1 MYMASVRI
9 KFRPSTVEG
18 KEGTLYF
25 QIIHKRVAR
34 TVFTDCRVF
43 TSEWDNVSSS
53 VITVGT
59 EERKA
64 YLEMVASKL
73 KWSME
78 RFSRIMA
85 EKDTT
90 KAEYTVDDIVSE
102 YNKQPDC
109 PTLFNF
115 IRSMITK
122 KTAAKRYGTA
132 KTYRDSLASFSS
144 FRNGKDITFDDL
156 NEDIINQYEAWMK
169 NKGLKRNSSSCY
181 LRTFKTLYLKA
192 VELGLTE
199 DKDIFRHVF
208 TGFATTTK
216 RAISIDAIK
225 AIRKLNLENNPAL
238 AFARDMFMLSLYL
251 QGMAFVD
258 IAYLKKS
265 DIRNGQLQYSRK
277 KTGQALTISWEKPMQ
292 EIVDAYSH
300 LTKDTPYLLP
310 VITTQDGTERKQYE
324 KAEHNVNRNLKK
336 IGEMAGLHIPL
347 TTYVARHSWASIMRD
362 MGNDITVVGKGLG
375 HSDIKTTQIYLSTID
390 NSTIMR
396 ANKRFLGR
404 ILK

>member
-1 MYMASVRI
+1 MASVRI
-9 KFRPSTVEG
+9 KFRSSTVEG

-43 TSEWDNVSSS
+43 TSEWDSVSSS
-53 VITVGT
+53 VIIGGT
-59 EERKA
+59 DERKA

-78 RFSRIMA
+78 QFSKIIAGKEKGMA
-85 EKDTT
+85 D
-90 KAEYTVDDIVSE
+90 YSVDDIVSE
-102 YNKQPDC
+102 YNRQPEC

-115 IRSMITK
+115 IRSMVTK

-156 NEDIINQYEAWMK
+156 NEDVINQYEAWMK

-310 VITTQDGTERKQYE
+310 IITKQDGTERKQYE
-324 KAEHNVNRNLKK
+324 RMEHNVNRNLKK

-390 NSTIMR
+390 NSTVMR

>member
-1 MYMASVRI
+1 MASVRI

-43 TSEWDNVSSS
+43 TSEWDSVSSS
-53 VITVGT
+53 VIIGGT
-59 EERKA
+59 DERKA

-78 RFSRIMA
+78 RFSKIIA
-85 EKDTT
+85 GKEKE
-90 KAEYTVDDIVSE
+90 KADYSVDDIVSE

-115 IRSMITK
+115 IRSMVTK

-169 NKGLKRNSSSCY
+169 DRGLKRNSSSCY
-181 LRTFKTLYLKA
+181 LRTLKTLYLKA
-192 VELGLTE
+192 VELELTE

-310 VITTQDGTERKQYE
+310 IITKQDGTERKQYE

-362 MGNDITVVGKGLG
+362 MGNDITVVSKGLG
-375 HSDIKTTQIYLSTID
+375 HEDIKTTQIYLSTID
-390 NSTIMR
+390 TAVVTR

>member
-1 MYMASVRI
+1 MASVRI

-43 TSEWDNVSSS
+43 TSEWNNVSSS
-53 VITVGT
+53 VITRGT

-73 KWSME
+73 KWSLE
-78 RFSRIMA
+78 RFTKIIA
-85 EKDTT
+85 EKDKE
-90 KAEYTVDDIVSE
+90 KADYTVDDIVSE
-102 YNKQPDC
+102 YNRQPEC

-122 KTAAKRYGTA
+122 KTAAKRDGTA

-199 DKDIFRHVF
+199 DKDIFCHVF

-225 AIRKLNLENNPAL
+225 AIRKLKFKDGSPL
-238 AFARDMFMLSLYL
+238 AFTRDMFMLSLYL

-277 KTGQALTISWEKPMQ
+277 KSGQTLTISWEKPMQ

-310 VITTQDGTERKQYE
+310 IITKQDGMERKQYE

-390 NSTIMR
+390 NSTVMK

>member
-1 MYMASVRI
+1 MASVRI

-43 TSEWDNVSSS
+43 TSEWDSVSSS
-53 VITVGT
+53 VIIGGT
-59 EERKA
+59 DERKA

-78 RFSRIMA
+78 RFSKIIA
-85 EKDTT
+85 GKEKE
-90 KAEYTVDDIVSE
+90 KADYSVDDIVSE

-115 IRSMITK
+115 IRSMVTK

-169 NKGLKRNSSSCY
+169 DRGLKRNSSSCY

-192 VELGLTE
+192 VELELTE

-310 VITTQDGTERKQYE
+310 IITKQDGTERKQYE

-390 NSTIMR
+390 NSTVMR

>member
-1 MYMASVRI
+1 MASVRI

-43 TSEWDNVSSS
+43 TSEWDSVSSS
-53 VITVGT
+53 VIIGGT
-59 EERKA
+59 DERKA

-73 KWSME
+73 KWSLE
-78 RFSRIMA
+78 RFTKIIA
-85 EKDTT
+85 EKDKE
-90 KAEYTVDDIVSE
+90 KADYSVDDIVSE
-102 YNKQPDC
+102 YNRQPEC

-122 KTAAKRYGTA
+122 KTAAKRDGTA
-132 KTYRDSLASFSS
+132 KTYSDSLASFSS

-277 KTGQALTISWEKPMQ
+277 KSGQTLTISWEKPMQ

-310 VITTQDGTERKQYE
+310 IITKQDGMERKQYE

-390 NSTIMR
+390 TAVVTR

>member
-59 EERKA
+59 DERKT

-277 KTGQALTISWEKPMQ
+277 KSGQTLTISWEKPMQ

-310 VITTQDGTERKQYE
+310 IITKQDGMERKQYE

-390 NSTIMR
+390 NSTVMK

>member
-1 MYMASVRI
+1 MASVRI

-43 TSEWDNVSSS
+43 TSEWDSVSSS
-53 VITVGT
+53 VIIGGT
-59 EERKA
+59 DERKA

-78 RFSRIMA
+78 RFSKIIA
-85 EKDTT
+85 GKEKE
-90 KAEYTVDDIVSE
+90 KADYSVDDIVSE

-115 IRSMITK
+115 IRSMVTK

-169 NKGLKRNSSSCY
+169 DRGLKRNSSSCY

-192 VELGLTE
+192 VELELTE

-225 AIRKLNLENNPAL
+225 AIRKLNLKDGSPL

-310 VITTQDGTERKQYE
+310 IITKQDGTERKQYE

-390 NSTIMR
+390 NSTVMR

>member
-1 MYMASVRI
+1 MASVRI

-25 QIIHKRVAR
+25 RVIHKRVAR

-53 VITVGT
+53 VITRGT

-78 RFSRIMA
+78 RFSKIIA
-85 EKDTT
+85 GKEKE
-90 KAEYTVDDIVSE
+90 KADYSVDDIVSE
-102 YNKQPDC
+102 YNRQPDC

-122 KTAAKRYGTA
+122 KTAAKRDGTA
-132 KTYRDSLASFSS
+132 KTYSDSLASFSS
-144 FRNGKDITFDDL
+144 FRNGKDITFNDL

-169 NKGLKRNSSSCY
+169 DRGLKRNSSSCY
-181 LRTFKTLYLKA
+181 LRTLKTLYLKA
-192 VELGLTE
+192 VELELTE
-199 DKDIFRHVF
+199 DRDIFRHVF

-277 KTGQALTISWEKPMQ
+277 KSGQTLTISWEKPMQ

-310 VITTQDGTERKQYE
+310 IITKQDGTERKQYE
-324 KAEHNVNRNLKK
+324 RMEHNVNRNLKK

-362 MGNDITVVGKGLG
+362 MGNDITVVSKGLG
-375 HSDIKTTQIYLSTID
+375 HDDIKTTQIYLSTID
-390 NSTIMR
+390 NSTVMK

>member
-1 MYMASVRI
+1 MASVRI

-78 RFSRIMA
+78 RFTKIIA
-85 EKDTT
+85 GKEKE
-90 KAEYTVDDIVSE
+90 KAYYSVDDIVSE

-115 IRSMITK
+115 IRSMVTK

-192 VELGLTE
+192 VDMGLTE
-199 DKDIFRHVF
+199 DRDIFRHVF

-362 MGNDITVVGKGLG
+362 MGNDITVVSKGLG
-375 HSDIKTTQIYLSTID
+375 HEDIKTTQIYLSTID
-390 NSTIMR
+390 TAVVTR

>member
-1 MYMASVRI
+1 MASVRI

-25 QIIHKRVAR
+25 QIIHKRVTR

-59 EERKA
+59 DERKT

-73 KWSME
+73 KWSLE
-78 RFSRIMA
+78 RFTKIIA
-85 EKDTT
+85 GKEKE
-90 KAEYTVDDIVSE
+90 KADYTVDDIVSE
-102 YNKQPDC
+102 YNRQPDC
-109 PTLFNF
+109 PTFFTF
-115 IRSMITK
+115 IRSMIAK
-122 KTAAKRYGTA
+122 KTAAKRDGTA

-144 FRNGKDITFDDL
+144 FRNGKDITFYDL

-169 NKGLKRNSSSCY
+169 DRGLKRNSSSCY
-181 LRTFKTLYLKA
+181 LRTLKTLYLKA
-192 VELGLTE
+192 VELELTE

-277 KTGQALTISWEKPMQ
+277 KSGQTLTISWEKPMQ

-310 VITTQDGTERKQYE
+310 IITKQDGMERKQYE

>member
-1 MYMASVRI
+1 MASVRI
-9 KFRPSTVEG
+9 KFRSSTVEG

-43 TSEWDNVSSS
+43 TSEWDSVSSS
-53 VITVGT
+53 VIIGGM

-78 RFSRIMA
+78 RFSKIIA
-85 EKDTT
+85 GKEKE
-90 KAEYTVDDIVSE
+90 KADYTVDDIVSE
-102 YNKQPDC
+102 YNRQPEC
-109 PTLFNF
+109 LTFFNF
-115 IRSMITK
+115 IRSMVAK
-122 KTAAKRYGTA
+122 KTAAKRDGTA
-132 KTYRDSLASFSS
+132 KTYSDSLASFSS

-156 NEDIINQYEAWMK
+156 NEDVINQYEAWMK

-181 LRTFKTLYLKA
+181 LRTLKTLYLKA

-199 DKDIFRHVF
+199 DKDIFCHVF

-251 QGMAFVD
+251 QGMSFVD

-277 KTGQALTISWEKPMQ
+277 KTGQALTISWERPMQ

-310 VITTQDGTERKQYE
+310 IITKQDGTERKQYE
-324 KAEHNVNRNLKK
+324 KAEHNVNRNLKN

-390 NSTIMR
+390 NSTVMK

>member
-1 MYMASVRI
+1 MATVKI
-9 KFRPSTVEG
+9 KFRQSTVEG

-25 QIIHKRVAR
+25 QIIHKRMAR
-34 TVFTDCRVF
+34 TVFTDCHILPE
-43 TSEWDNVSSS
+43 EWNRASSS
-53 VITVGT
+53 VIIGGT
-59 EERKA
+59 DERKA
-64 YLEMVASKL
+64 YLETVASKL
-73 KWSME
+73 EWDME
-78 RFSRIMA
+78 TFAKIIA
-85 EKDTT
+85 EKE
-90 KAEYTVDDIVSE
+90 KAKTGYTIDDVVSE
-102 YNKQPDC
+102 YDRRPKC
-109 PTLFNF
+109 ITFFTF
-115 IRSMITK
+115 IRSMVAK
-122 KTAAKRYGTA
+122 KAAAKRYGTA
-132 KTYRDSLASFSS
+132 KTYHDSLVSFSS
-144 FRNGKDITFDDL
+144 FRGGKDITFDGLDG
-156 NEDIINQYEAWMK
+156 DVMVQYEAWMK
-169 NKGLKRNSSSCY
+169 DRGLKRNSSSCY
-181 LRTFKTLYLKA
+181 LRTLKTLYLKA
-192 VELGLTE
+192 IEQGLAE

-216 RAISIDAIK
+216 RAISIEAIK
-225 AIRKLNLENNPAL
+225 AIRRLDLSNNPAL

-310 VITTQDGTERKQYE
+310 IITKQDGTERKQYE

-390 NSTIMR
+390 NSTVMR

>member
-1 MYMASVRI
+1 MASVRI
-9 KFRPSTVEG
+9 KFRSSTVEG

-34 TVFTDCRVF
+34 TVFTACRVF
-43 TSEWDNVSSS
+43 TSEWDSVSSS
-53 VITVGT
+53 VIIGGM

-73 KWSME
+73 KWSLE
-78 RFSRIMA
+78 RFTKIIA
-85 EKDTT
+85 EEDKE
-90 KAEYTVDDIVSE
+90 KADYTVDDIVSE
-102 YNKQPDC
+102 YNRQPEC
-109 PTLFNF
+109 PTFFNF
-115 IRSMITK
+115 IRSMVAK
-122 KTAAKRYGTA
+122 KTAAKRDGTA

-192 VELGLTE
+192 VEFGLT
-199 DKDIFRHVF
+199 DDRDIFRHVF

-225 AIRKLNLENNPAL
+225 AIRKLNLKDGSPL

-258 IAYLKKS
+258 MAYLKKS

-277 KTGQALTISWEKPMQ
+277 KTGQTLTISWEKPMQ

-310 VITTQDGTERKQYE
+310 IITKQDGTERKQYE

-362 MGNDITVVGKGLG
+362 MGNDITVVSKGLG
-375 HSDIKTTQIYLSTID
+375 HEDIKTTQIYLSTID
-390 NSTIMR
+390 TAVVTR

>member
-1 MYMASVRI
+1 M
-9 KFRPSTVEG
+9 
-18 KEGTLYF
+18 YF

-43 TSEWDNVSSS
+43 TSEWDSVSSS
-53 VITVGT
+53 VIIGGT
-59 EERKA
+59 DERKA

-78 RFSRIMA
+78 RFTKIIAGREKGMA
-85 EKDTT
+85 D
-90 KAEYTVDDIVSE
+90 YSVDDIVSE
-102 YNKQPDC
+102 YNRQPEC

-122 KTAAKRYGTA
+122 KTAAKRDGTA
-132 KTYRDSLASFSS
+132 KTYSDSLASFSS

-265 DIRNGQLQYSRK
+265 DIRNGQLRYSRK
-277 KTGQALTISWEKPMQ
+277 KSGQTLTISWEKPMQ

-310 VITTQDGTERKQYE
+310 IITKQDGTERKQYE

-390 NSTIMR
+390 NSTVMK

>member
-1 MYMASVRI
+1 MASVRI

-43 TSEWDNVSSS
+43 PCEWDNVSSS
-53 VITVGT
+53 VITRGT

-78 RFSRIMA
+78 RFTKIIA
-85 EKDTT
+85 GKEKE
-90 KAEYTVDDIVSE
+90 KANYSVDDIVSE
-102 YNKQPDC
+102 YNRQPDC
-109 PTLFNF
+109 PTFFTF
-115 IRSMITK
+115 IRSMIAK
-122 KTAAKRYGTA
+122 KTAAKRDGTA

-156 NEDIINQYEAWMK
+156 NEDVINQYEAWMK

-300 LTKDTPYLLP
+300 ITKDTPYLLP

-336 IGEMAGLHIPL
+336 IGEMAGLQIPL
-347 TTYVARHSWASIMRD
+347 TTYVARHTWASTMRD
-362 MGNDITVVGKGLG
+362 LGYDLSIVSKGLG
-375 HSDIKTTQIYLSTID
+375 HENLKTTQIYLSTID
-390 NSTIMR
+390 TTAVAK
-396 ANKRFLGR
+396 ANMNMISK
-404 ILK
+404 IAE

>member
-1 MYMASVRI
+1 MASVRI

-43 TSEWDNVSSS
+43 TSEWNNVSSS
-53 VITVGT
+53 VITRGT

-73 KWSME
+73 KWSLE
-78 RFSRIMA
+78 RFTKIIA
-85 EKDTT
+85 EKDKE
-90 KAEYTVDDIVSE
+90 KADYTVDDIVSE
-102 YNKQPDC
+102 YNRQPEC

-122 KTAAKRYGTA
+122 KTAAKRDGTA

-192 VELGLTE
+192 LELGLTE

-277 KTGQALTISWEKPMQ
+277 KSGQTLTISWEKPMQ

-310 VITTQDGTERKQYE
+310 IITKQDGMERKQYE

-390 NSTIMR
+390 NSTVMK

>member
-1 MYMASVRI
+1 MASVRI

-43 TSEWDNVSSS
+43 TSEWNNVSSS
-53 VITVGT
+53 VITRGT

-73 KWSME
+73 KWSLE
-78 RFSRIMA
+78 RFTKIIAGR
-85 EKDTT
+85 EKE
-90 KAEYTVDDIVSE
+90 KADYTVDDIVSE
-102 YNKQPDC
+102 YNRQPEC

-169 NKGLKRNSSSCY
+169 DRGLKRNSSSCY

-199 DKDIFRHVF
+199 DRDIFRHVF

-277 KTGQALTISWEKPMQ
+277 KSGQTLTISWEKPMQ

-310 VITTQDGTERKQYE
+310 IITKQYGMERKQYE

>member
-1 MYMASVRI
+1 MASVRI

-43 TSEWDNVSSS
+43 TSEWNNVSSS
-53 VITVGT
+53 VITRGT

-73 KWSME
+73 KWSLE
-78 RFSRIMA
+78 RFTKIIA
-85 EKDTT
+85 EKDKE
-90 KAEYTVDDIVSE
+90 KADYTVDDIVSE
-102 YNKQPDC
+102 YNRQPEC

-122 KTAAKRYGTA
+122 KTAAKRDGTA

-192 VELGLTE
+192 VDMGLT
-199 DKDIFRHVF
+199 DDRDIFRHVF

-277 KTGQALTISWEKPMQ
+277 KSGQTLTISWEKPMQ

-310 VITTQDGTERKQYE
+310 IITKQDGMERKQYE

-390 NSTIMR
+390 NSTVMR

>member
-1 MYMASVRI
+1 MASVRI

-43 TSEWDNVSSS
+43 TSEWDSVSSS
-53 VITVGT
+53 VIIGGT
-59 EERKA
+59 DERKA

-78 RFSRIMA
+78 RFTKIIAGR
-85 EKDTT
+85 EKE
-90 KAEYTVDDIVSE
+90 KADYTVDDIVSE
-102 YNKQPDC
+102 YNRQPEC

-122 KTAAKRYGTA
+122 KTAAKRDGTA

-192 VELGLTE
+192 VELELTE
-199 DKDIFRHVF
+199 NRDIFRHVF

-277 KTGQALTISWEKPMQ
+277 KSGQTLTISWEKPMQ

-390 NSTIMR
+390 NSTVMK

>member
-1 MYMASVRI
+1 MASVRI

-43 TSEWDNVSSS
+43 TSEWDSVSSS

-59 EERKA
+59 DERKT

-78 RFSRIMA
+78 RFTKIIAGREKGMA
-85 EKDTT
+85 D
-90 KAEYTVDDIVSE
+90 YSVDDIVSE
-102 YNKQPDC
+102 YNRQPEC

-122 KTAAKRYGTA
+122 KTAAKRDGTA

-144 FRNGKDITFDDL
+144 FRNGKDITFDNL
-156 NEDIINQYEAWMK
+156 NEDVINQYEAWMK

-192 VELGLTE
+192 VELGLT
-199 DKDIFRHVF
+199 DDRDIFRHVF

-277 KTGQALTISWEKPMQ
+277 KSGQTLTISWEKPMQ

-390 NSTIMR
+390 NSTVMK

>member
-1 MYMASVRI
+1 MASVRI

-43 TSEWDNVSSS
+43 TSEWNNVSSS
-53 VITVGT
+53 VITRGT

-73 KWSME
+73 KWSLE
-78 RFSRIMA
+78 RFTKIIAGR
-85 EKDTT
+85 EKE
-90 KAEYTVDDIVSE
+90 KADYTVDDIVSE
-102 YNKQPDC
+102 YNRQPEC

-192 VELGLTE
+192 VDMELTE
-199 DKDIFRHVF
+199 DRDIFRHVF

-277 KTGQALTISWEKPMQ
+277 KSGQTLTISWEKPMQ

-310 VITTQDGTERKQYE
+310 IITKQDGMERKQYE

-390 NSTIMR
+390 NSTVMK

>member
-1 MYMASVRI
+1 MASVRI

-25 QIIHKRVAR
+25 QIIHKRVTR

-59 EERKA
+59 DERKT

-73 KWSME
+73 KWSLE
-78 RFSRIMA
+78 RFTKIIA
-85 EKDTT
+85 GKEKE
-90 KAEYTVDDIVSE
+90 KADYTVDDIVSE
-102 YNKQPDC
+102 YNRQPDC
-109 PTLFNF
+109 PTFFTF
-115 IRSMITK
+115 IRSMIAK
-122 KTAAKRYGTA
+122 KTAAKRDGTA

-277 KTGQALTISWEKPMQ
+277 KSGQTLTISWEKPMQ

-310 VITTQDGTERKQYE
+310 VITKQDGTERKQYE

-362 MGNDITVVGKGLG
+362 MGNDITVVSKGLG
-375 HSDIKTTQIYLSTID
+375 HDDIKTTQIYLSTID
-390 NSTIMR
+390 NSTVMK

>member
-1 MYMASVRI
+1 MASVRI
-9 KFRPSTVEG
+9 KFRSSTVEG

-43 TSEWDNVSSS
+43 PCEWDSVSSS
-53 VITVGT
+53 VVTRGT

-78 RFSRIMA
+78 RFTKIITGK
-85 EKDTT
+85 EKE
-90 KAEYTVDDIVSE
+90 KADYTVDDIVSE
-102 YNKQPDC
+102 YNRQPEC

-122 KTAAKRYGTA
+122 KTAAKRDGTA

-192 VELGLTE
+192 VDMGLT
-199 DKDIFRHVF
+199 DDRDIFRHVF

-225 AIRKLNLENNPAL
+225 AIRKLNLENNPTL

-362 MGNDITVVGKGLG
+362 MGNDITVVSKGLG
-375 HSDIKTTQIYLSTID
+375 HRDIKTTQIYLSTID

>member
-1 MYMASVRI
+1 MASVRI

-53 VITVGT
+53 VITRGT

-78 RFSRIMA
+78 RFSKIIA
-85 EKDTT
+85 GKEKE
-90 KAEYTVDDIVSE
+90 KADYTVDDIVSE
-102 YNKQPDC
+102 YNRQPEC
-109 PTLFNF
+109 LTFFNF
-115 IRSMITK
+115 IRSMVAK
-122 KTAAKRYGTA
+122 KTAAKRDGTA
-132 KTYRDSLASFSS
+132 KTYSDSLASFSS

-156 NEDIINQYEAWMK
+156 NEDVINQYEAWMK

-192 VELGLTE
+192 VELELTE

-277 KTGQALTISWEKPMQ
+277 KSGQTLTISWEKPMQ

-310 VITTQDGTERKQYE
+310 IITKQDGMERKQYE

-390 NSTIMR
+390 NSTVMR

>member
-1 MYMASVRI
+1 MASVRI

-43 TSEWDNVSSS
+43 TSEWNNVSSS
-53 VITVGT
+53 VITRGT

-73 KWSME
+73 KWSLE
-78 RFSRIMA
+78 RFTKIIA
-85 EKDTT
+85 EKDKE
-90 KAEYTVDDIVSE
+90 KADYTVDDIVSE
-102 YNKQPDC
+102 YNRQPEC

-192 VELGLTE
+192 VDMGLT
-199 DKDIFRHVF
+199 DDRDIFRHVF

-277 KTGQALTISWEKPMQ
+277 KSGQTLTISWEKPMQ

-310 VITTQDGTERKQYE
+310 IITKQDGMERKQYE

>member
-1 MYMASVRI
+1 MASVRI

-59 EERKA
+59 DERKT

-277 KTGQALTISWEKPMQ
+277 KSGQTLTISWEKPMQ

-310 VITTQDGTERKQYE
+310 IITKQDGMERKQYE

-390 NSTIMR
+390 NSTVMK

>member
-78 RFSRIMA
+78 RFTKIIA
-85 EKDTT
+85 GKEKE
-90 KAEYTVDDIVSE
+90 KAYYSVDDIVSE

-115 IRSMITK
+115 IRSMVTK

-192 VELGLTE
+192 VDMGLT
-199 DKDIFRHVF
+199 DDRDIFRHVF

-277 KTGQALTISWEKPMQ
+277 KSGQTLTISWEKPMQ

-310 VITTQDGTERKQYE
+310 IITKQDGMERKQYE

-375 HSDIKTTQIYLSTID
+375 HSNIKTTQIYLSTID
-390 NSTIMR
+390 NSTVMK

>member
-1 MYMASVRI
+1 MASVRI

-78 RFSRIMA
+78 RFTKIIA
-85 EKDTT
+85 GKEKE
-90 KAEYTVDDIVSE
+90 KAYYSVDDIVSE

-115 IRSMITK
+115 IRSMVTK

-144 FRNGKDITFDDL
+144 FRNGKDITFDNL
-156 NEDIINQYEAWMK
+156 NEDVINQYEAWMK

-192 VELGLTE
+192 VDMGLT
-199 DKDIFRHVF
+199 DDRDIFRHVF

-362 MGNDITVVGKGLG
+362 MGNDITVVSKGLG
-375 HSDIKTTQIYLSTID
+375 HEDIKTTQIYLSTID
-390 NSTIMR
+390 TAVVTR

>member
-78 RFSRIMA
+78 RFTKIIA
-85 EKDTT
+85 GKEKE
-90 KAEYTVDDIVSE
+90 KAYYSVDDIVSE
-102 YNKQPDC
+102 YNRQPDC

-115 IRSMITK
+115 IRSMVTK

-144 FRNGKDITFDDL
+144 FRNGKDITFDNL
-156 NEDIINQYEAWMK
+156 NEDVINQYEAWMK

-192 VELGLTE
+192 VELELTE

-277 KTGQALTISWEKPMQ
+277 KSGQTLTISWEKPMQ

-310 VITTQDGTERKQYE
+310 IITKQDGTERKQYE
-324 KAEHNVNRNLKK
+324 RMEHNVNRNLKK

-390 NSTIMR
+390 NSTVMR

>member
-1 MYMASVRI
+1 MASVRI

-43 TSEWDNVSSS
+43 TSEWNNVSSS
-53 VITVGT
+53 VITRGT

-73 KWSME
+73 KWSLE
-78 RFSRIMA
+78 RFTKIIA
-85 EKDTT
+85 EKDKE
-90 KAEYTVDDIVSE
+90 KADYTVDDIVSE
-102 YNKQPDC
+102 YNRQPEC

-122 KTAAKRYGTA
+122 KTAAKRDGTA

-199 DKDIFRHVF
+199 DKDIFCHVF

-277 KTGQALTISWEKPMQ
+277 KSGQTLTISWEKPMQ

-310 VITTQDGTERKQYE
+310 IITKQDGMERKQYE

-362 MGNDITVVGKGLG
+362 MGNDITVVSKGLG
-375 HSDIKTTQIYLSTID
+375 HEDIKTTQIYLSTID
-390 NSTIMR
+390 NSTVMR

>member
-1 MYMASVRI
+1 MASVRI

-43 TSEWDNVSSS
+43 TSEWNNVSSS

-59 EERKA
+59 DERKA

-73 KWSME
+73 KWSLE
-78 RFSRIMA
+78 RFTKIIAGR
-85 EKDTT
+85 EKE
-90 KAEYTVDDIVSE
+90 KADYTVDDIVSE
-102 YNKQPDC
+102 YNRQPEC

-310 VITTQDGTERKQYE
+310 IITKQDGTERKQYE
-324 KAEHNVNRNLKK
+324 RMEHNVNRNLKK

-390 NSTIMR
+390 NSTVMK

>member
-1 MYMASVRI
+1 MASVRI

-78 RFSRIMA
+78 RFTKIIA
-85 EKDTT
+85 GKEKE
-90 KAEYTVDDIVSE
+90 KAYYSVDDIVSE

-115 IRSMITK
+115 IRSMVTK

-132 KTYRDSLASFSS
+132 K
-144 FRNGKDITFDDL
+144 K
-156 NEDIINQYEAWMK
+156 YEAWMK

-192 VELGLTE
+192 VDMGLT
-199 DKDIFRHVF
+199 DDRDIFRHVF

-225 AIRKLNLENNPAL
+225 AIRKLKFKDGSPL
-238 AFARDMFMLSLYL
+238 AFACDMFMLSLYL

-310 VITTQDGTERKQYE
+310 IITKQDGTERKQYE

-390 NSTIMR
+390 NSTVMK

>member
-1 MYMASVRI
+1 M
-9 KFRPSTVEG
+9 
-18 KEGTLYF
+18 
-25 QIIHKRVAR
+25 AR

-43 TSEWDNVSSS
+43 TSEWDSVSSS
-53 VITVGT
+53 VITRGT

-64 YLEMVASKL
+64 YLEMEASKL
-73 KWSME
+73 KWSLE
-78 RFSRIMA
+78 RFTKIIA
-85 EKDTT
+85 EKDKE
-90 KAEYTVDDIVSE
+90 KADYTVDDIVSE
-102 YNKQPDC
+102 YNRQPEC

-156 NEDIINQYEAWMK
+156 NEDVINQYEAWMK

-192 VELGLTE
+192 VDMGLT
-199 DKDIFRHVF
+199 DDRDIFRHVF

-225 AIRKLNLENNPAL
+225 AIRKLNLKDGSPL

-251 QGMAFVD
+251 QGMSFVD

-310 VITTQDGTERKQYE
+310 IITKQDGTERKQYE

-390 NSTIMR
+390 NSTVMR